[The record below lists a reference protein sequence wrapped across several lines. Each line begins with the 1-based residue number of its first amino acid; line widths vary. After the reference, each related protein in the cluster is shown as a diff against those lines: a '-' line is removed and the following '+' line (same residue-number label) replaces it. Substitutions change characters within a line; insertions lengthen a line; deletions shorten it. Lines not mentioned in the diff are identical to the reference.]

1 MMKKQHKRLT
11 KRQLAVIEDL
21 VGGEIDEPQLIEKH
35 RLTRRLYRMWMR
47 RDDFIEE
54 LWLRMGSAHRQS
66 VFILARYA
74 PMAAAKL
81 IGLTDSDKSETVRK
95 ACLDIITASEDM
107 PKSLVAQTAENGAEP
122 EESGNPPAISA
133 EKASKLLEILAEE
146 NCHE

>member
-1 MMKKQHKRLT
+1 MKKQHKRLT

-21 VGGEIDEPQLIEKH
+21 VSGEIDEPQLIEKH
-35 RLTRRLYRMWMR
+35 GLTRRLYRMWMK

-54 LWLRMGSAHRQS
+54 LWLRMGSSHRQS

-74 PMAAAKL
+74 PIAAAKL

-107 PKSLVAQTAENGAEP
+107 PKSLVARTADENGAEP
-122 EESGNPPAISA
+122 EESGNPPTISA
-133 EKASKLLEILAEE
+133 EKASKLLKILSEDE
-146 NCHE
+146 